1 MDRIM
6 ISGVSSGCG
15 KTTVVCAVLQA
26 LVNRGLKTGAFKC
39 GPDYIDPMF
48 HSRIIGAKSAN
59 LDLHFFS
66 ENTLRF
72 LLAKNAAGCD
82 VSVIEGAMGFYDG
95 AGLTTWKT
103 SAYELALV
111 TKTPVVLVVN
121 ARGAALSVLAV
132 IEGFLRFRPESGI
145 RGVILNQCTAM
156 TYASLSAAIEERF
169 GIRCFGFLPRLDE
182 CVLESRHLGLVTAG
196 EIRDLREKMQTL
208 AAQAEKTLD
217 IDALLALAHE
227 AEPLDYTPAVLPK
240 KEKIRLAVARD
251 NAFCF
256 YYYEDSL
263 DAVREMGGELV
274 PFSPITDG
282 ALPENID
289 GLYLGGGYPELY
301 AKELGENASM
311 RASVRAAL
319 ERGVPCI
326 AECGGFMYLT
336 EAIGDEP
343 MAGFLPGTCFDTGKL
358 TRFGYVTLRAKKD
371 NLLCRAGGEIAA
383 HEFHHWDCTCPG
395 DAFAAEKP
403 TGRRWECAVASDT
416 LYAGYPHFHFYSNL
430 EFLYSFYDACIKEK
444 HRHDGKY

>member
-66 ENTLRF
+66 ENTLRY

-82 VSVIEGAMGFYDG
+82 MSVIEGAMGYYDG
-95 AGLTTWKT
+95 AGLTSWKT
-103 SAYELALV
+103 SAHEIALV
-111 TKTPVVLVVN
+111 TETPVVLVVN

-132 IEGFLRFRPESGI
+132 IEGFLHFRPESGI

-169 GIRCFGFLPRLDE
+169 GIRCFGFLPKLDK
-182 CVLESRHLGLVTAG
+182 CAIESRHLGLVTAA
-196 EIRDLREKMQTL
+196 EIEGLREKMQTL

-217 IDALLALAHE
+217 IDSLLALGRE
-227 AEPLDYTPAVLPK
+227 APPLRYAPIVLPR

-251 NAFCF
+251 KAFCF
-256 YYYEDSL
+256 YYEDSL
-263 DAVREMGGELV
+263 DAVREMGGEIV
-274 PFSPITDG
+274 PFSPLG
-282 ALPENID
+282 ESALPEEID

-301 AKELGENASM
+301 AAALSENASM
-311 RASVRAAL
+311 RASVRDAL
-319 ERGVPCI
+319 ARGVPCI

-336 EAIGDEP
+336 EAIGDAP
-343 MAGFLPGTCFDTGKL
+343 MVGALPGTCFDTGKL
-358 TRFGYVTLRAKKD
+358 TRFGYVTLRAKSD

-395 DAFAAEKP
+395 DAFTAEKP
-403 TGRRWECAVASDT
+403 TGRRWECAVSSGT
-416 LYAGYPHFHFYSNL
+416 LYAGYPHFHFYSNP

-444 HRHDGKY
+444 HRHDRKY

>member
-1 MDRIM
+1 MLQLVLAAPR
-6 ISGVSSGCG
+6 SGSG
-15 KTTVVCAVLQA
+15 KTTAACALLAA
-26 LVNRGLKTGAFKC
+26 LTARGLTPCAFKS

-256 YYYEDSL
+256 YYEDSL

-403 TGRRWECAVASDT
+403 TGRRWECAAASDT

>member
-169 GIRCFGFLPRLDE
+169 GIRCFGFLP
-182 CVLESRHLGLVTAG
+182 AG

-256 YYYEDSL
+256 YYEDSL